1 MNKLVDPA
9 ARKAPVLDEATD
21 RSLLRRFKAG
31 CDEAATQLYLRYAR
45 RLYRLARSQCPAD
58 LAQRVDAEDIV
69 QSVFSSF
76 FRRARQGYY
85 EVPDGEELWKL
96 LLVIALNKIRSQG
109 NFHRA
114 ARRDVRATCPGNA
127 LDVTPD
133 ELHDETAL
141 ATLRLVV
148 AEVLAR
154 HPQVNR
160 EVVRLRIDG
169 HEVAEIADR
178 VRRSRR
184 TVERV
189 LQEFRLQLNLCLKGE
204 G

>member
-1 MNKLVDPA
+1 MNELVDPA
-9 ARKAPVLDEATD
+9 ARHGPVLDEATD

-31 CDEAATQLYLRYAR
+31 SDEAATQLYLRYAR
-45 RLYRLARSQCPAD
+45 RLYQLARAQCPAD

-114 ARRDVRATCPGNA
+114 ARRDVRATCPGDG
-127 LDVTPD
+127 LD
-133 ELHDETAL
+133 
-141 ATLRLVV
+141 
-148 AEVLAR
+148 
-154 HPQVNR
+154 
-160 EVVRLRIDG
+160 
-169 HEVAEIADR
+169 
-178 VRRSRR
+178 
-184 TVERV
+184 
-189 LQEFRLQLNLCLKGE
+189 
-204 G
+204 